1 MGDRAV
7 LQGVETEPEG
17 EDVYRDERERASD
30 PDLDSPCFHAC
41 AQVASSSVTGSMV
54 LLEHGDDV
62 AAEPLHLPA
71 FASLAGRTVRNAS
84 GGSEAGTAQSEYAVT
99 WTAGFVFKGQPFG
112 GPGFKSV
119 QIGLPNRCKHRRPFS
134 IPGYFGQQWTAVI
147 LNIFYKC
154 E

>member
-54 LLEHGDDV
+54 LLEHCDDV

-84 GGSEAGTAQSEYAVT
+84 GGSEAGTA
-99 WTAGFVFKGQPFG
+99 
-112 GPGFKSV
+112 
-119 QIGLPNRCKHRRPFS
+119 
-134 IPGYFGQQWTAVI
+134 
-147 LNIFYKC
+147 
-154 E
+154 